1 MSFINKEQLLDR
13 MPSDKEQIGILIIE
27 KALWKKKSSLD
38 LWDLNNLKLH
48 LVQFEFFFREAKLN
62 TFNLF

>member
-27 KALWKKKSSLD
+27 KAL
-38 LWDLNNLKLH
+38 
-48 LVQFEFFFREAKLN
+48 
-62 TFNLF
+62 